1 VLRPAAQTRDAYA
14 RVATSFASAINR
26 SLKRDAFAE
35 DFLQSY
41 RHELE
46 AMARIGWKP
55 NVARGQ
61 TGDSA
66 P

>member
-1 VLRPAAQTRDAYA
+1 M
-14 RVATSFASAINR
+14 NR

-61 TGDSA
+61 TGDSS